1 MKNTNTKKLGI
12 SEMPTGSE
20 MVSEHSRPEVM
31 GNTSES
37 VVIELPTHKQKQ
49 TQEENRMLR

>member
-1 MKNTNTKKLGI
+1 MKNTYTKKLGI